1 MGQTGTFAA
10 SRARHVTPNP
20 PVLRVQR
27 SPRRL
32 CSACCRRRALTA
44 RRPRGNQ
51 SFQLQNCAPVPA
63 RAWPDGHIYEGGRLG
78 AARAASPA
86 RCGSKPPQVLLLRVR
101 RKPAIEWTPVGAGL
115 VRSRPCAARTP
126 PACCRARSAPLTAL
140 SPRQVVLKV
149 RRACALLSCAS
160 KGGQHSP
167 ADCSLPSC
175 CVTAQFSGAH
185 SALIDSCEGTAARR
199 GQVRLWPAGENKHNC
214 AKWWSFPD
222 AAELLPGITLPP
234 HLEQQQ
240 LVGLELHVR
249 PPPVHASRAT
259 VASLRRRRS
268 PTVRSPDARA
278 GPCSPNRNRGRK
290 GVRGWR
296 ARACT
301 CVCVKSKFERGST
314 TCCLV
319 HVS

>member
-1 MGQTGTFAA
+1 MSAIVRKSIVSALTVSAFIGSSRALRDKGSARAHPAVAQSRDGDETRRRLGQPPLMGQTGTFAA

-160 KGGQHSP
+160 KGGQHSLASP
-167 ADCSLPSC
+167 A
-175 CVTAQFSGAH
+175 
-185 SALIDSCEGTAARR
+185 AA
-199 GQVRLWPAGENKHNC
+199 
-214 AKWWSFPD
+214 
-222 AAELLPGITLPP
+222 
-234 HLEQQQ
+234 
-240 LVGLELHVR
+240 
-249 PPPVHASRAT
+249 
-259 VASLRRRRS
+259 
-268 PTVRSPDARA
+268 
-278 GPCSPNRNRGRK
+278 
-290 GVRGWR
+290 
-296 ARACT
+296 
-301 CVCVKSKFERGST
+301 
-314 TCCLV
+314 
-319 HVS
+319 

>member
-1 MGQTGTFAA
+1 MLIKLFPPENKRRTVGSGAPRRGAKSRWRRDAAPPRSAA
-10 SRARHVTPNP
+10 SHGPDRDLRCVARTPRDAQPARASGPTLTEAL
-20 PVLRVQR
+20 VLRVLPQARADR
-27 SPRRL
+27 SATAWQSELPASKL
-32 CSACCRRRALTA
+32 CA
-44 RRPRGNQ
+44 
-51 SFQLQNCAPVPA
+51 VPA

-185 SALIDSCEGTAARR
+185 SALIDGCDN
-199 GQVRLWPAGENKHNC
+199 RL
-214 AKWWSFPD
+214 D
-222 AAELLPGITLPP
+222 
-234 HLEQQQ
+234 
-240 LVGLELHVR
+240 
-249 PPPVHASRAT
+249 
-259 VASLRRRRS
+259 
-268 PTVRSPDARA
+268 
-278 GPCSPNRNRGRK
+278 
-290 GVRGWR
+290 
-296 ARACT
+296 
-301 CVCVKSKFERGST
+301 
-314 TCCLV
+314 
-319 HVS
+319 